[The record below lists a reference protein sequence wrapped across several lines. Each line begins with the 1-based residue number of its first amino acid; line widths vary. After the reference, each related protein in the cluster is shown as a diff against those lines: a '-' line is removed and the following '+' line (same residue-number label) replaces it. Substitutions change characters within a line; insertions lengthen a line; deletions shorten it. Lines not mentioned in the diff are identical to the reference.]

1 MKNGT
6 MAAAVMNGRSSR
18 ILPTLRWPRSLT
30 STVAR
35 MTRLRIQTLAS
46 TSNS

>member
-6 MAAAVMNGRSSR
+6 MTAAVMNGRSSR
-18 ILPTLRWPRSLT
+18 SRPTLRWPRSLN
-30 STVAR
+30 STVAK

-46 TSNS
+46 TVTP